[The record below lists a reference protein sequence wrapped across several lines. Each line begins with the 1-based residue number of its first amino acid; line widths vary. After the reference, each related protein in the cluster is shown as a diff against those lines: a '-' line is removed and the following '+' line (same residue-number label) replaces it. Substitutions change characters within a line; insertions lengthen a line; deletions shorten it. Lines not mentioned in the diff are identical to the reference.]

1 MRRFLVGLLILL
13 LFLNFAHSQTPKRG
27 GTLIFGRG
35 GDSVKLDP
43 INVTDG
49 ESLRVTH
56 QIFDTLVK
64 YKPNNTEI
72 LPSLAVK
79 WSVSK
84 DQKVWTFYLRKG
96 VKFHDGTP
104 FNAQAVKFNF
114 DRWRDPKNPYHF
126 GGEFEY
132 WGYMFG
138 GFPGVV
144 KSVDIVD
151 EYTVRIT
158 LTKPLAPFLSNL
170 AMPCFAIASP
180 TAIKKYKEDF
190 FKNPVGTG
198 PFKFVSWSKGDK
210 IVLEANKNY
219 WDGAPYLDKII
230 FRSIPDNSARFMEL
244 EAGTVDIID
253 GLNPEDVERV
263 RQNKN
268 LQLFIR
274 PSLNVCYLAMNMD
287 KKPFDDRRVR
297 LAINY
302 AIDKRAIIEAY
313 YPKDLA
319 IVAKNPIPPTL
330 WGYNDKIQDFPYD
343 PEMAKKLLAEAGYP
357 NGFKTT
363 LWAMP
368 VNRPYI
374 PQPMKVAEAVQSY
387 LKAVGI
393 DAEIVTFDWGTYLQK
408 TENGEHDMAFLGWTG
423 DNGDP
428 DNFFYVLLDK
438 DNAVKGSAGNI
449 AFYRSD
455 ELHNILIRAQTISD
469 QKERAKLY
477 EKACEIVHR
486 DVPWVIIAHTMPP
499 LAGKRI
505 IHNYIPH
512 ATGSEPLNK
521 VWKE

>member
-1 MRRFLVGLLILL
+1 MRKILVFLMMIFLLISLG
-13 LFLNFAHSQTPKRG
+13 NSAVPKRG
-27 GTLIFGRG
+27 GTLVFGRG

-64 YKPNNTEI
+64 YKPNNTEVV
-72 LPSLAVK
+72 PNLATS
-79 WSVSK
+79 WTVSK
-84 DQKVWTFYLRKG
+84 DGKVWTFRLRKN
-96 VKFHDGTP
+96 VKFHDGTD
-104 FNAQAVKFNF
+104 FDAEAVKFNF
-114 DRWRDPKNPYHF
+114 DRWMDEKNPYHV

-144 KSVDIVD
+144 KSVTVVD
-151 EYTVRIT
+151 KYTIRFT
-158 LTKPLAPFLSNL
+158 LERPLAPFLSNL

-180 TAIKKYKEDF
+180 TAIKKYGEDF

-198 PFKFVSWSKGDK
+198 AFKFVSWTKGDK

-219 WDGAPYLDKII
+219 WDGAPYLDRII

-244 EAGTVDIID
+244 EAGTIDIMD
-253 GLNPEDVERV
+253 GVNPEDVEKA
-263 RQNKN
+263 RQNPN
-268 LQLFIR
+268 LQVILR
-274 PSLNVCYLAMNMD
+274 PSLNVGYLAMNMD
-287 KKPFDDRRVR
+287 KKPFDDVRVR

-302 AIDKRAIIEAY
+302 AINKKTLVEAFFG
-313 YPKDLA
+313 KGLA
-319 IVAKNPIPPTL
+319 MVAKNPIPPSL
-330 WGYNDKIQDFPYD
+330 WGYNDKIEDYPYD
-343 PEMAKKLLAEAGYP
+343 PAKAKELLKEAGYP

-368 VNRPYI
+368 VPRPYN
-374 PQPMKVAEAVQSY
+374 PQPRKLAEAVQGY

-455 ELHNILIRAQTISD
+455 ELHEILVKAQTITD
-469 QKERAKLY
+469 KKERTKLY

-486 DVPWVIIAHTMPP
+486 DAPWVIIAHTTPP
-499 LAGKRI
+499 VVAKKTV
-505 IHNYIPH
+505 HNYIPH
-512 ATGSEPLNK
+512 PTGSEPLYK

>member
-1 MRRFLVGLLILL
+1 MRRVLIILLILL
-13 LFLNFAHSQTPKRG
+13 FIFSIGNSAVPKRG
-27 GTLIFGRG
+27 GTLVFGRG

-64 YKPNNTEI
+64 YKEINTEVV
-72 LPSLAVK
+72 PNLATS
-79 WSVSK
+79 WTVSR
-84 DQKVWTFYLRKG
+84 DQKVWTFRLRKG

-104 FNAQAVKFNF
+104 FNAEAVKFNF
-114 DRWRDPKNPYHF
+114 DRWRDEKNPYHF

-138 GFPGVV
+138 GFPGIV
-144 KSVDIVD
+144 KSVDVVD
-151 EYTVRIT
+151 EYTIKIT
-158 LTKPLAPFLSNL
+158 LEKPCAPFLSNL
-170 AMPCFAIASP
+170 AMTCFAIASP

-198 PFKFVSWSKGDK
+198 AFKFVSWTKGDR
-210 IVLEANKNY
+210 IVLEANKEY
-219 WDGAPYLDKII
+219 WAGTPYLDRII

-244 EAGTVDIID
+244 EAGTIDIMD
-253 GLNPEDVERV
+253 GVNPEDVERAK
-263 RQNKN
+263 QNPN
-268 LQLFIR
+268 LQVILR
-274 PSLNVCYLAMNMD
+274 PSLNVGYLAMNMD
-287 KKPFDDRRVR
+287 KKPFDNLKVR

-302 AIDKRAIIEAY
+302 AIDKKALVEAFFG
-313 YPKDLA
+313 KGLA
-319 IVAKNPIPPTL
+319 IVAKNPIPPSL
-330 WGYNDKIQDFPYD
+330 WGYNDKIEDYPYD
-343 PEMAKKLLAEAGYP
+343 PQKAKQLLAEAGYP

-368 VNRPYI
+368 VPRPYN
-374 PQPMKVAEAVQSY
+374 PQPRKLAEAVQSY

-393 DAEIVTFDWGTYLQK
+393 DAEIVTYDWGTYLQK

-455 ELHNILIRAQTISD
+455 ELHEILIKAQTISD
-469 QKERAKLY
+469 KKERAKLY

-486 DVPWVIIAHTMPP
+486 DAPWVIIAHTTPP
-499 LAGKRI
+499 VVAKKTV
-505 IHNYIPH
+505 HNYIPH
-512 ATGSEPLNK
+512 PTGSEPLYR